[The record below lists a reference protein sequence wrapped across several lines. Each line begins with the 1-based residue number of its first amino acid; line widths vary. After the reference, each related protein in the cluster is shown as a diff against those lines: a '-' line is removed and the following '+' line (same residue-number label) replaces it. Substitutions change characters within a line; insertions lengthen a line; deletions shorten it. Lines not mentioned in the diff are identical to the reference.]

1 MTIEHACATKK
12 AVVFLQFLLEK
23 AAQVAQSQKDQVWV
37 NNEIPCQ
44 SKIQPTNMLSILK
57 VLSAKGQQSSSLLNF
72 NSYPNENWKTKE
84 VSINLQYNHKI
95 ALLNTYILNNL
106 AGFWQVTMK
115 LLVHKY
121 RQ

>member
-1 MTIEHACATKK
+1 MCNKEDSSVS
-12 AVVFLQFLLEK
+12 AVLIRN
-23 AAQVAQSQKDQVWV
+23 AQVAQSQKDQVWV

-95 ALLNTYILNNL
+95 ALLNTYTQQSCRFLTSDNEITSS
-106 AGFWQVTMK
+106 QV
-115 LLVHKY
+115 
-121 RQ
+121 